1 MIRIYRIN
9 RVRYQLIISFCK
21 KIENSLY
28 EKGSLTMERALDSLS
43 CALIR
48 DFSLPVTDPNWRNI
62 ISPSAWALTTSNIY
76 KDYLKLTGDGRFC
89 GSFRGF
95 VFMYGFI
102 SPSAWALTTS
112 NIYKDYLK
120 LTGDGRFCG
129 NFRGFVF
136 MYGYICD
143 LYNLRDLPENV

>member
-1 MIRIYRIN
+1 
-9 RVRYQLIISFCK
+9 
-21 KIENSLY
+21 
-28 EKGSLTMERALDSLS
+28 MERALDSLS

-89 GSFRGF
+89 G
-95 VFMYGFI
+95 
-102 SPSAWALTTS
+102 
-112 NIYKDYLK
+112 
-120 LTGDGRFCG
+120 